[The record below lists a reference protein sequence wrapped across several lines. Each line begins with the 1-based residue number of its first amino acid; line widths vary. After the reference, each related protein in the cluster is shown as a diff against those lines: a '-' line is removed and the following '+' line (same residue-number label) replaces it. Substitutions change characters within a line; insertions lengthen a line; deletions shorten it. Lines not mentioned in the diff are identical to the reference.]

1 MLFLIGFQQLFDR
14 QEIFLIDRRAVHFPA
29 PLHKIVRLIHQ
40 KNVVPARSFRKK
52 TLQINIRVK
61 DIIVIPYDII
71 RPGCRIQRH
80 LKRADPVLP
89 RLL

>member
-1 MLFLIGFQQLFDR
+1 MLFLIGFQQLFSC
-14 QEIFLIDRRAVHFPA
+14 QKILLIDRCAVHFPA